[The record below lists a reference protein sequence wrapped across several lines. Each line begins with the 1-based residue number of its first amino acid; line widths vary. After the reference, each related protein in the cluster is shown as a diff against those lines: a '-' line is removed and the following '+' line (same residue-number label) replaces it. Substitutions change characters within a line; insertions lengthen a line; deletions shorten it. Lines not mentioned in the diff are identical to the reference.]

1 MICFRVIAHNYAK
14 FYVIIILSA
23 CSMLALVLE
32 DQQEVE

>member
-14 FYVIIILSA
+14 CSVIIILSA